1 MIQSLPSVTRQK
13 SVCRFPWNTAMRG
26 GAYDGSDS
34 LISGSWDRTLK
45 FWDPKSK
52 SSQATSSHTL
62 PERIY
67 HMDLAGHTLVVAMAS
82 RLFQIWDVRNMQSPV
97 SQRESSLKYMTR
109 AVACMSNQ
117 KGLELITT
125 SAERSDNIC
134 RLCHSLCRRTYR
146 S

>member
-1 MIQSLPSVTRQK
+1 MMIRSLPYTTQPRSVRPFTRGK
-13 SVCRFPWNTAMRG
+13 AIREGAHG
-26 GAYDGSDS
+26 GTD
-34 LISGSWDRTLK
+34 LLVSGSWDRTLK

-52 SSQATSSHTL
+52 SSQASSSHTL

-109 AVACMSNQ
+109 AVACMSDQ
-117 KGLELITT
+117 KGQ
-125 SAERSDNIC
+125 
-134 RLCHSLCRRTYR
+134 RTDDG
-146 S
+146 SFQKAP